1 MNHQH
6 ILMSI
11 SRKMAEKRRNKQHLT
26 DECECQEE
34 EEEGKKKRQV
44 LMEQYSI

>member
-1 MNHQH
+1 MNNQD

-11 SRKMAEKRRNKQHLT
+11 SRKMTEKRRNRQHLT

-34 EEEGKKKRQV
+34 EEKKKRQV